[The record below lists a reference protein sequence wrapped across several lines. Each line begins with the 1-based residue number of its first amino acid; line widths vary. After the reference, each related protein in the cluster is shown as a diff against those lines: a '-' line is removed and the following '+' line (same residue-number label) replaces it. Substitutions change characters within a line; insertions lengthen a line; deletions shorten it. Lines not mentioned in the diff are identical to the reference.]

1 MSQLSLDWIIS
12 ESFDIKAIDPSTID
26 TSQFDYENLITWI
39 RTLSENSELQNIFSF
54 FDTLS
59 VHFFNERTPDSIQQA
74 YRLKDLALAAQNT
87 MVVHLSGELQALT
100 DHYKK
105 EMNAMSQMLQDLKS
119 RLPPPESVA
128 PINKKT
134 KRTKPLTSSNTKKT
148 KSSNNDMVLS
158 NKFSALDN
166 GTDIDTPATTVND
179 QANEIEIT
187 KVIND
192 MQVDDEFPSLNDSTK
207 INDSKKRAYIPPI
220 VVDKVNDGKKLMGE
234 LNALTNEKVTARVV
248 GDKINLQHPT
258 SVNNIR
264 PSTSVTETPKLIT
277 SPLENN
283 QSTSNTPL
291 SNNQDIL
298 VIKTLLQDFMS
309 KFSTALE
316 ALTAQKSSKS
326 SIQ

>member
-54 FDTLS
+54 FDKLS
-59 VHFFNERTPDSIQQA
+59 VHFFNDRTPDSIQQA

-134 KRTKPLTSSNTKKT
+134 KRTKPLTSANTRKT
-148 KSSNNDMVLS
+148 KSSNNDIVLS
-158 NKFSALDN
+158 NKFSAFDN

-179 QANEIEIT
+179 HANEIEIT
-187 KVIND
+187 KDIND

-207 INDSKKRAYIPPI
+207 INDSKKRPYIPPI

-234 LNALTNEKVTARVV
+234 LNALTNEKVSARVV
-248 GDKINLQHPT
+248 GDKLKIFPPSAEAHRLIRSEITDNRKLQAHTFLLPQDKQLKIVIRGLPHDYPT
-258 SVNNIR
+258 EDFIEDLRNESFHVEY
-264 PSTSVTETPKLIT
+264 VTQLKHRGG
-277 SPLENN
+277 
-283 QSTSNTPL
+283 
-291 SNNQDIL
+291 
-298 VIKTLLQDFMS
+298 K
-309 KFSTALE
+309 
-316 ALTAQKSSKS
+316 
-326 SIQ
+326 

>member
-1 MSQLSLDWIIS
+1 
-12 ESFDIKAIDPSTID
+12 
-26 TSQFDYENLITWI
+26 
-39 RTLSENSELQNIFSF
+39 
-54 FDTLS
+54 
-59 VHFFNERTPDSIQQA
+59 
-74 YRLKDLALAAQNT
+74 
-87 MVVHLSGELQALT
+87 
-100 DHYKK
+100 
-105 EMNAMSQMLQDLKS
+105 MNAMSQMLQDLKS

-166 GTDIDTPATTVND
+166 GIDIDTPATTVND

-187 KVIND
+187 KAIND

-283 QSTSNTPL
+283 QSTSNTKL
-291 SNNQDIL
+291 SNNQGIL
-298 VIKTLLQDFMS
+298 PVSQQFHALRNWENGKSPPRNENFALDDDSPPHESLEKNRQRRSINAATHIWVAKELFCGGEQLSLL
-309 KFSTALE
+309 
-316 ALTAQKSSKS
+316 
-326 SIQ
+326 